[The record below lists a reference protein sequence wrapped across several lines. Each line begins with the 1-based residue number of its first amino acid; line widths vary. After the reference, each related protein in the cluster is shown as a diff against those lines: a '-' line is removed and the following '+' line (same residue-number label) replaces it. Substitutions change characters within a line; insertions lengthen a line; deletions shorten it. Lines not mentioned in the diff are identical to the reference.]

1 MNPQESQKLEMYIL
15 LCQCSHAL
23 ITSLMNASKRCSPY
37 VQVAIRQRMFQ
48 LAESL
53 RLFLSGTPDRSLRA
67 GGGHGSR
74 LDRSLDVSRGSERG
88 AASRH
93 DVMQDDLNASVAT
106 NPEAAL
112 TQPGRFPM
120 LQSLLK
126 SLASSADDSVL
137 TVAVHPY
144 AHVPNFATRV
154 LQEMEDLN
162 QVFQSDQTPQEMEAV
177 VSERLARME
186 DSINHI
192 LLHLDRLEELQ
203 K

>member
-93 DVMQDDLNASVAT
+93 DVTQDDLNASVVSWG
-106 NPEAAL
+106 NQFVL
-112 TQPGRFPM
+112 
-120 LQSLLK
+120 LQF
-126 SLASSADDSVL
+126 SSIAFETFIFCIVL
-137 TVAVHPY
+137 YPCET
-144 AHVPNFATRV
+144 
-154 LQEMEDLN
+154 
-162 QVFQSDQTPQEMEAV
+162 
-177 VSERLARME
+177 
-186 DSINHI
+186 
-192 LLHLDRLEELQ
+192 
-203 K
+203 

>member
-1 MNPQESQKLEMYIL
+1 
-15 LCQCSHAL
+15 
-23 ITSLMNASKRCSPY
+23 
-37 VQVAIRQRMFQ
+37 
-48 LAESL
+48 
-53 RLFLSGTPDRSLRA
+53 
-67 GGGHGSR
+67 
-74 LDRSLDVSRGSERG
+74 
-88 AASRH
+88 
-93 DVMQDDLNASVAT
+93 
-106 NPEAAL
+106 
-112 TQPGRFPM
+112 M

-144 AHVPNFATRV
+144 AHVPNFATQV

-177 VSERLARME
+177 VSERLTRME